1 MAALRAEMAHFALLC
16 IMVLAIPLV
25 LPVAKAHAFLSGLII
40 CTQTGA
46 GTGPQPLSAH
56 ADCPCGLTCNS
67 CAGGAFLKALHNRT
81 ALATTPHEP
90 HETWWSGS
98 PTRTA
103 EDAHESGAKTIRGP
117 PSFV

>member
-1 MAALRAEMAHFALLC
+1 MAALRAQMAYFAILC

-46 GTGPQPLSAH
+46 GPQPLSAH
-56 ADCPCGLTCNS
+56 ADCPCALTCNS
-67 CAGGAFLKALHNRT
+67 CAGGAFLKALHDRT

-90 HETWWSGS
+90 RETWWSGGS
-98 PTRTA
+98 SRSA
-103 EDAHESGAKTIRGP
+103 EDAHESGANSIRGP
-117 PSFV
+117 PSLV